1 MEIVEKSHDTGCR
14 RLPESLQERGFSC
27 SLGAAASQP
36 ELSRRLS
43 AAIAELGYRP
53 NFAAK
58 VLTTRS
64 TGLIGVVVNEL
75 ENPNTVTLLNE
86 LSRELGKS
94 GYSITLCLCESR
106 EVQEGCKLISRI
118 SNGMV
123 DAIINMLPQLT
134 NEEVLAAAADTPVLT
149 YRRHK
154 RSPIIVDYGR
164 GVMQALDY
172 LTGLGHRRIGLISV
186 VKLCCGDADPRE
198 TAYREYMIRKGL
210 LDPALIFPG
219 AGRQCQRVRRNSL
232 SGHPPGTAD
241 RHLRRERPDRL
252 RRVPVGAR
260 SLPAAAGRAQRD
272 RIRQQSAGRSA
283 LSASHQRG
291 HFRPADR
298 RAHRAS
304 AALHDREG
312 TAGSSPRR
320 NSSRTR
326 RPRFLQHARH
336 EKCRPDGTI
345 KPEKNNEQKQIH
357 LNRTSCQ

>member
-1 MEIVEKSHDTGCR
+1 MSKRATIQDVADYLKVSKSAVSHALSGR
-14 RLPESLQERGFSC
+14 RRVS
-27 SLGAAASQP
+27 P
-36 ELSRRLS
+36 ELSRRLN
-43 AAIAELGYRP
+43 AAIAELGYKP

-154 RSPIIVDYGR
+154 HSPIIVDYGR

-172 LTGLGHRRIGLISV
+172 LTELGHRRIGLISV
-186 VKLCCGDADPRE
+186 VKVCCGDADPRE

-219 AGRQCQRVRRNSL
+219 AGDNA
-232 SGHPPGTAD
+232 SGYAGTASLFTLPEPPTAIFAGND
-241 RHLRRERPDRL
+241 LTASGVFQWAHDHCRRLPEELSVIGFDNSPLAATLYPRL
-252 RRVPVGAR
+252 TSVDIFAPRIAVHTARVLLSMIGREQQEVPPAVIHPELVVRDSCSTPVM
-260 SLPAAAGRAQRD
+260 
-272 RIRQQSAGRSA
+272 
-283 LSASHQRG
+283 
-291 HFRPADR
+291 
-298 RAHRAS
+298 
-304 AALHDREG
+304 
-312 TAGSSPRR
+312 
-320 NSSRTR
+320 
-326 RPRFLQHARH
+326 
-336 EKCRPDGTI
+336 
-345 KPEKNNEQKQIH
+345 KNAVQTEP
-357 LNRTSCQ
+357 

>member
-1 MEIVEKSHDTGCR
+1 MATIKDI
-14 RLPESLQERGFSC
+14 
-27 SLGAAASQP
+27 AARCGVSIATVSKHINGIP
-36 ELSRRLS
+36 VKEENRIRID

-172 LTGLGHRRIGLISV
+172 CPGSATGASGL
-186 VKLCCGDADPRE
+186 
-198 TAYREYMIRKGL
+198 
-210 LDPALIFPG
+210 
-219 AGRQCQRVRRNSL
+219 
-232 SGHPPGTAD
+232 
-241 RHLRRERPDRL
+241 
-252 RRVPVGAR
+252 
-260 SLPAAAGRAQRD
+260 
-272 RIRQQSAGRSA
+272 
-283 LSASHQRG
+283 
-291 HFRPADR
+291 
-298 RAHRAS
+298 
-304 AALHDREG
+304 
-312 TAGSSPRR
+312 SP
-320 NSSRTR
+320 S
-326 RPRFLQHARH
+326 
-336 EKCRPDGTI
+336 
-345 KPEKNNEQKQIH
+345 
-357 LNRTSCQ
+357 